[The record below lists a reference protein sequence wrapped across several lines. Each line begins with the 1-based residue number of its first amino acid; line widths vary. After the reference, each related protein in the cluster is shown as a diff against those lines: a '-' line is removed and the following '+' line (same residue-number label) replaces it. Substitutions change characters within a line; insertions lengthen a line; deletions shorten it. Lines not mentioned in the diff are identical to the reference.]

1 MIWNTYKY
9 IPLRRQ
15 GRQYL
20 ITTNYHLQ
28 QLRFKSFRTID
39 LTFGSHN
46 HNNIPNKR
54 NEKIFFYNYDNTSK
68 IKALDRQFKILNKS
82 QTKILELGF
91 IPSNWLIYIRDTM
104 AKLHNISDPG
114 KIHQKCHILGFDILF
129 GSPPIGVSSIQG
141 NIFSKL
147 AHKNIINHFK
157 EISWTQLRDKR
168 QLELDIDPKS
178 YFSRE
183 QDESMIID
191 KQIERIE
198 AGLKNITMSDIKR
211 QQLLDKRD
219 SLLPDYRID
228 LILSDL
234 SKPGYQQS
242 GFYDLTETNP
252 YHRYNNNKGLNH
264 SILQPGKS
272 NFEFLDAALLLSGD
286 LLRPGGKFVAR
297 LNEIDPYDPEMYL
310 LHEKLEKVFNDVLEI
325 RNFGHTTATTTTTT
339 ITTNNNDNDMSFLVQ
354 PPIEKYYIC
363 NDKKNDDEYDL
374 YDIFK
379 Y

>member
-1 MIWNTYKY
+1 MIWNVYKY
-9 IPLRRQ
+9 MPLRKEG
-15 GRQYL
+15 GRYL
-20 ITTNYHLQ
+20 TTTFTTSHLQ

-39 LTFGSHN
+39 LSFGSHD
-46 HNNIPNKR
+46 HTNIPDKR
-54 NEKIFFYNYDNTSK
+54 KDKIFFYNYDNNSK
-68 IKALDRQFKILNKS
+68 IKNLDRRFKILNKS

-91 IPSNWLIYIRDTM
+91 IPSNWLIYIRDTV
-104 AKLHNISDPG
+104 ARLHNLSDPE

-147 AHKNIINHFK
+147 AHKNIVNHFK
-157 EISWTQLRDKR
+157 EISWTQLRDQR

-198 AGLKNITMSDIKR
+198 AGLKNITMSQLKR
-211 QQLLDKRD
+211 QQLLSKRD

-242 GFYDLTETNP
+242 GFYDLTESNP
-252 YHRYNNNKGLNH
+252 YYRYNNNKGLNH
-264 SILQPGKS
+264 SILQPNKA
-272 NFEFLDAALLLSGD
+272 NFEFLDAALLLSCN
-286 LLRPGGKFVAR
+286 LLKPGGKFVAR
-297 LNEIDPYDPEMYL
+297 LNEIDPYDPEMHL
-310 LHEKLEKVFNDVLEI
+310 LHEKLEKVFNDILEI
-325 RNFGHTTATTTTTT
+325 RNFGH
-339 ITTNNNDNDMSFLVQ
+339 INNNNNETSLLIQ

-363 NDKKNDDEYDL
+363 DGKKNDDEYDL
-374 YDIFK
+374 NDIFK
-379 Y
+379 Q